1 MKILLTGATGYIGKR
16 LLPHLLEAGHS
27 VVCLVRDP
35 RRFSDEHY
43 ENKKIEI
50 VKGDLLN
57 EESLSEI
64 PTDIDIAYY
73 FVHSMGA
80 SSSHFSELESNAAH
94 NFVTALNKTKAKQI
108 IYLSGII
115 NDETELSKHLSSRL
129 NVEKIL
135 QGAEAETTI
144 LRAAI
149 IIGSGSGSFEIIR
162 DLAEKLPIMVTPKWL
177 KTKCQ
182 PIAVRN
188 VIDYL
193 LGVIDKKEAFNR
205 VFDIG
210 GPDILTYK
218 QMLHSYAKV
227 RGLKRIIITVPVLT
241 PRLSSYWLY
250 FVTSTNFQ
258 LAKSLVDSMKN
269 KVVCEIDGIE
279 KIVKTNLIGYEEAIE
294 RAFKMIVSNKV
305 ESSWIDS
312 AITGSIEQNFLDK
325 VEVPEYGCLTDER
338 TILYNIDPEEVK
350 NKIWEIGGKNGWYYW
365 NWAWVLRGLLDKIVG
380 GVGLRRG
387 RRSPTELNQGDALDW
402 WRVIFANKQNG
413 RLILYAEMKVPGE
426 AWLELK
432 VDEKKNS
439 FMQKATFR
447 PNGLL
452 GRLYWYLLLP
462 IHKII
467 FNGMAKKI
475 ISKTNEKRMTVIN

>member
-1 MKILLTGATGYIGKR
+1 MKILLTGVTGYIGKR
-16 LLPHLLEAGHS
+16 LLPHLIEAGHQ

-35 RRFSDEHY
+35 RRVNDKY
-43 ENKKIEI
+43 IENENVDLIKA
-50 VKGDLLN
+50 DLLDAQ
-57 EESLSEI
+57 SLRSI
-64 PTDIDIAYY
+64 PADIDAAYY
-73 FVHSMGA
+73 FVHSMGV
-80 SSSHFSELESNAAH
+80 SSKNFSELEALAAQ
-94 NFVTALNKTKAKQI
+94 NFVEAINRTQTKQI

-115 NDETELSKHLSSRL
+115 NKETELSKHLSSRL

-135 QGAEAETTI
+135 QEAKAKSTI

-162 DLAEKLPIMVTPKWL
+162 DLAEKLPVMITPKWL

-188 VIDYL
+188 VIEYL
-193 LGVIDKKEAFNR
+193 IGVINKDAALNK

-218 QMLHSYAKV
+218 EMLKYYAEV
-227 RGLKRIIITVPVLT
+227 RGLRRYIITVPVLT

-250 FVTSTNFQ
+250 FVTSTNFS

-279 KIVKTNLIGYEEAIE
+279 KIVETKLIGYKEAIE
-294 RAFKMIVSNKV
+294 RAFKMIDAKNVA
-305 ESSWIDS
+305 SSWIDS
-312 AITGSIEQNFLDK
+312 AITGNLKQDFLDK
-325 VEVPEYGCLTDER
+325 IEVPKFGCLVDQR
-338 TILYNIDPEEVK
+338 KISIKQSVQSVK
-350 NKIWEIGGKNGWYYW
+350 NKLWEIGGDNGWYYW
-365 NWAWVLRGLLDKIVG
+365 NWTWVLRGLVDKLAG

-387 RRSPTELNQGDALDW
+387 RRSPSELRAGDALDW
-402 WRVIFANKQNG
+402 WRVILADKPKG

-426 AWLELK
+426 AWLEFEIN
-432 VDEKKNS
+432 EKENS
-439 FMQKATFR
+439 FLQKATFR

-452 GRLYWYLLLP
+452 GRAYWYLLLP
-462 IHKII
+462 MHKII

-475 ISKTNEKRMTVIN
+475 A